1 MGLLSPMK
9 AFSQGG
15 YFCDHAGMRAR
26 EIKAELTENGV
37 DTSDLFDK
45 EDLATR
51 LYELRTGAIHGA
63 PSKTTPSSEAGDVKA
78 EEDMEEAPSAEDF
91 VARCRAMAVK
101 ELRTAPKLQVE
112 VLGFTNSAP

>member
-37 DTSDLFDK
+37 ASSDKIRVGCFKYSIRVTNMRKAYYL
-45 EDLATR
+45 L
-51 LYELRTGAIHGA
+51 
-63 PSKTTPSSEAGDVKA
+63 KTQIVVASFKVLSSNSGKGG
-78 EEDMEEAPSAEDF
+78 
-91 VARCRAMAVK
+91 
-101 ELRTAPKLQVE
+101 LQ
-112 VLGFTNSAP
+112 G